1 MTICLIT
8 TSRTDYGETA
18 RRKYV
23 YLREFIFGQF
33 ENFKFSCAQLSL
45 RIFKM
50 RHGRC
55 FSLPKII
62 PVRFF
67 ILQVRYRN
75 PKRQTYRKK
84 SKCTP
89 SQPFC
94 ASIYA
99 FSRTP
104 CVLCLYNN
112 ICILFRKREWGLR
125 PSLRSGA
132 VTLKALNPKTELWK
146 LQALNPKTELWKP

>member
-1 MTICLIT
+1 MAICLIT
-8 TSRTDYGETA
+8 ASQTDHRSTA

-23 YLREFIFGQF
+23 CLGEFIFGQF

-45 RIFKM
+45 RIFKI

-67 ILQVRYRN
+67 ILQLRYRN
-75 PKRQTYRKK
+75 PKRQTYGKK

-89 SQPFC
+89 SQPLC

-99 FSRTP
+99 FSRTS
-104 CVLCLYNN
+104 CVLCLYMHS
-112 ICILFRKREWGLR
+112 FSKERMR
-125 PSLRSGA
+125 PSSIAALRGRHSQKSNWMGF
-132 VTLKALNPKTELWK
+132 VFCRQPIFVSFEFVLK
-146 LQALNPKTELWKP
+146 

>member
-1 MTICLIT
+1 MAIDLVT
-8 TSRTDYGETA
+8 TSQTDYGEIA

-23 YLREFIFGQF
+23 WFGEFIFGHF

-45 RIFKM
+45 RIFKI

-55 FSLPKII
+55 FSLQKII

-67 ILQVRYRN
+67 ILQLRYRN
-75 PKRQTYRKK
+75 PKRQTYGKK

-99 FSRTP
+99 FSRTS
-104 CVLCLYNN
+104 CVLCLYMHS
-112 ICILFRKREWGLR
+112 FSKERMR
-125 PSLRSGA
+125 PSSIAALRGRHSQ
-132 VTLKALNPKTELWK
+132 KTSCMLIDH
-146 LQALNPKTELWKP
+146 

>member
-1 MTICLIT
+1 MEICFVT
-8 TSRTDYGETA
+8 TSQTDHGETA

-23 YLREFIFGQF
+23 SFGEFIFCQF

-45 RIFKM
+45 RIFKI

-55 FSLPKII
+55 FSLSKII

-67 ILQVRYRN
+67 ILQLRYRN
-75 PKRQTYRKK
+75 PKRHTYRKK

-99 FSRTP
+99 FSRTS
-104 CVLCLYNN
+104 CVLCLYNYA
-112 ICILFRKREWGLR
+112 FFFERENEAFVHRCAQG
-125 PSLRSGA
+125 PSLSNFVCLDRLCSI
-132 VTLKALNPKTELWK
+132 WK
-146 LQALNPKTELWKP
+146 